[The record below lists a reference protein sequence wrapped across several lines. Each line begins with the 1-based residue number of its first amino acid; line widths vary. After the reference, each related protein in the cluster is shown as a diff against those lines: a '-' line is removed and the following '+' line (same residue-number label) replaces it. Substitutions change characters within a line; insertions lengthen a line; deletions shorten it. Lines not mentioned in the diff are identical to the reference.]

1 MSTAAL
7 LTAYELC
14 HRKGAYSREFEPNR
28 LSAKEMTYRA
38 ICLALEAQEP
48 QDGAFGEIAGSAVLQ
63 LAQDRG
69 IESAL
74 PHIYGQV
81 IHHAALADILVSTLR
96 KAADPPWA
104 VPPNVQS
111 WTPGCFLAPDGNSL
125 RRIVL
130 VSHWTDARHYSEC
143 RSWFSLGEVCHYK
156 MPMQLAV
163 LIIGQERNGKRSSP
177 FTTGFCHPMNK
188 QLRFRKKSK
197 AAMEV
202 FNDKWAKILR
212 EDHAEISRETW
223 LAAMLQDDVLPEVA
237 FKVDIP
243 VPEEVQRQRIV
254 DMAARKLE
262 QLYAITE
269 KPQPNLSTCDFP
281 VPCQFRGLCHTLP
294 EREPSEKNGFI
305 LLGARETTV
314 K

>member
-7 LTAYELC
+7 LTAYESC
-14 HRKGAYSREFEPNR
+14 HRKGYFQTVWEPNR

-48 QDGAFGEIAGSAVLQ
+48 QDGAFGEVAGSAVLQ

-96 KAADPPWA
+96 KPTDPPWL
-104 VPPNVQS
+104 VPQNVQS
-111 WTPGCFLAPDGNSL
+111 WTPSCFLAPDGGSL

-130 VSHWTDARHYSEC
+130 VSHWTEARHYSEC

-156 MPMQLAV
+156 MPMQMAV

-177 FTTGFCHPMNK
+177 WVSGFCHPMNK

-197 AAMEV
+197 VATEV

-269 KPQPNLSTCDFP
+269 KPEASLSVCDWP
-281 VPCQFRGLCHTLP
+281 VKCPFHQCCHVLP
-294 EREPSEKNGFI
+294 ERDPNEKNGFVRI
-305 LLGARETTV
+305 QTAQE
-314 K
+314 